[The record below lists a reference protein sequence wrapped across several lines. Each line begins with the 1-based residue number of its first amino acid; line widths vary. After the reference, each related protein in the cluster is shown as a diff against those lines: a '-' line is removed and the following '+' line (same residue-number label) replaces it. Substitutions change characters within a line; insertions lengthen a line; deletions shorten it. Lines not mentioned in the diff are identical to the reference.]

1 MVLLQI
7 NLLEW
12 LETALKFVLRSQS
25 LYVRSQ
31 SLYACGARAY
41 MRGARAYMVLKP
53 ILVFAWSKSLDLDQ
67 AEQFPRQIFASKNF
81 GSKKFKS
88 MKQNVV

>member
-1 MVLLQI
+1 MGLTDPLHIPLTHLNIRGMILLQI
-7 NLLEW
+7 NILEW
-12 LETALKFVLRSQS
+12 LETAFKFVMRSQ
-25 LYVRSQ
+25 
-31 SLYACGARAY
+31 
-41 MRGARAYMVLKP
+41 
-53 ILVFAWSKSLDLDQ
+53 SLDLDQ